1 MSLVSEKHDLKEISF
16 HFSLQAGAHHRDD
29 LLDVLPELRELRDE
43 EEDLLLLLDPL
54 LALELRPLAGRR
66 GGEAAFFTGERE
78 RPRRGG
84 VRERARR
91 GGVLSLRLGGERPP
105 RTGDLTER
113 EGGRGERTR
122 RAGGLERREGL
133 ATRRGGGLPPRRAWG
148 LARRV

>member
-1 MSLVSEKHDLKEISF
+1 MHEIGSKLLHSLT
-16 HFSLQAGAHHRDD
+16 
-29 LLDVLPELRELRDE
+29 
-43 EEDLLLLLDPL
+43 
-54 LALELRPLAGRR
+54 
-66 GGEAAFFTGERE
+66 FTGERE

-148 LARRV
+148 LARRCGAKEGGRQLYYRHCQAAQKDEAGAHASSLGERGVGGSWCMSSKEDRASS